1 MQKQVLARLGLVA
14 LGSLAMSCAPADSGS
29 SVPDGTGGKTVGTG
43 TGGAG
48 ATGSGGAG
56 AAGSGGA
63 GATGSGGAGPAGSG
77 GAGATGSGGAGATGS
92 GGAGATGSGGAGAT
106 GSGGAGATGTGGAG
120 PAGSGGAGATGT
132 GGAGPAG
139 SGGAGPAGSGGAGAA
154 GSGGAGAT
162 GNGGAGPAG
171 SGGAGG
177 GMGGTGGG
185 SGDYWGGLKNPP
197 RKSAGCDKP
206 ATITN
211 GNKTI
216 MSGGMQRTFIIDI
229 PADYD
234 PAKPYR
240 LFYVSHGQGGRAD
253 DVAGFLNWFGVKAQ
267 ATAAKE
273 PAVFIAGQGL
283 NNTWGQPDHVFFD
296 DVTTFAKNGLCID
309 TTRVFVTGMSMGGM
323 YTYSLSTDRQKAFRA
338 GVGLAPTNFVIWL
351 PNPKLRSDRLDADD
365 RHERHDLRL
374 GRRKQSRSRNTSP
387 SRKPPTTGAR
397 FRRRFPLGRR
407 VITSA
412 TTSPDASP
420 GIPSKPAHST
430 AVTSTVIA
438 TPART

>member
-1 MQKQVLARLGLVA
+1 MQKQVLARLGLVV
-14 LGSLAMSCAPADSGS
+14 LGSLAMSCAAADSGP

-56 AAGSGGA
+56 
-63 GATGSGGAGPAGSG
+63 PAGSG
-77 GAGATGSGGAGATGS
+77 GAGATGR
-92 GGAGATGSGGAGAT
+92 
-106 GSGGAGATGTGGAG
+106 GGAGATGTGGAG
-120 PAGSGGAGATGT
+120 AAGRGGAGATGTGGAGATGTGGAGAAGSGGAGATGT
-132 GGAGPAG
+132 GGAGAAG
-139 SGGAGPAGSGGAGAA
+139 SGGAGLAGRGGAGATGTGGAGAA
-154 GSGGAGAT
+154 GSGGAG
-162 GNGGAGPAG
+162 GA
-171 SGGAGG
+171 
-177 GMGGTGGG
+177 MGGTGGG
-185 SGDYWGGLKNPP
+185 AGDYWGGLKNPP

-216 MSGGMQRTFIIDI
+216 MSGGMQRTFIVDI

-323 YTYSLSTDRQKAFRA
+323 YTYSLSTDRQKSFRA

-351 PNPKLRSDRLDADD
+351 PNPKLKDPIAWM
-365 RHERHDLRL
+365 
-374 GRRKQSRSRNTSP
+374 Q
-387 SRKPPTTGAR
+387 TTGMSDTTCAWDAGSNHGSKYIA
-397 FRRRFPLGRR
+397 FEKAADNGCTIPAT
-407 VITSA
+407 IPTWTSGNHVCYDFA
-412 TTSPDASP
+412 GCKP
-420 GIPSKPAHST
+420 GYPVKACTFDGGHVDSNRDPGSNVNWI
-430 AVTSTVIA
+430 AVESWKFFTQF
-438 TPART
+438 

>member
-1 MQKQVLARLGLVA
+1 MQKQVLARLGLVV

-56 AAGSGGA
+56 PAGSGGAGATGSGGA

-77 GAGATGSGGAGATGS
+77 GAGATGT
-92 GGAGATGSGGAGAT
+92 GGAGAT

-120 PAGSGGAGATGT
+120 PAGSGGAGATGAVVRARREAAVPARRERRCGR
-132 GGAGPAG
+132 GGKRRCRRDGKLVVPARREAAVRRRRAWAGPGEA
-139 SGGAGPAGSGGAGAA
+139 
-154 GSGGAGAT
+154 
-162 GNGGAGPAG
+162 
-171 SGGAGG
+171 
-177 GMGGTGGG
+177 

-323 YTYSLSTDRQKAFRA
+323 YTYSLSTDRQKSFRA

-351 PNPKLRSDRLDADD
+351 PNPKLKDPIAWMQTTGMSDTTCAWVAD
-365 RHERHDLRL
+365 EAQCT
-374 GRRKQSRSRNTSP
+374 GRNTSP
-387 SRKPPTTGAR
+387 WRKPPTTGAR

-407 VITSA
+407 VITSV

-420 GIPSKPAHST
+420 GIRSKPAHST
-430 AVTSTVIA
+430 AVTSTAIA